1 MTVVGDRG
9 WVHTG
14 ALAASLSSSSSS
26 SSSSPSTPRTA
37 HAVVVVSRAWSWLVV
52 LVLVARE
59 QDEEEEKENSANALR
74 SFKLRSNIARL
85 VTLAK
90 KHLKSQL
97 YLGVHFTYNR
107 IQEKFKIH
115 NYCTQYATAANPPLH
130 GR

>member
-1 MTVVGDRG
+1 MTVIGDRG

-14 ALAASLSSSSSS
+14 ALAASLSSSSS
-26 SSSSPSTPRTA
+26 PSTPRTA
-37 HAVVVVSRAWSWLVV
+37 HAVVVVSHAWSWLVV

-59 QDEEEEKENSANALR
+59 QDEEDEEEKEKSANALQ
-74 SFKLRSNIARL
+74 SFKLCLNIARL